1 MIINPNFLLSHLIR
15 YDGTPLQLDDERLG
29 EIVKWIKHHDLSV
42 VKLDCLMHKVNL
54 WVKRNLIFSNLK
66 YNLYVVTNSNYWEF

>member
-1 MIINPNFLLSHLIR
+1 MMIDFNLCLLRLIR

-54 WVKRNLIFSNLK
+54 WLQTKGLNQQN
-66 YNLYVVTNSNYWEF
+66 NLYFVILSNNWEL

>member
-1 MIINPNFLLSHLIR
+1 MMIDFNFCLLRLIR

-29 EIVKWIKHHDLSV
+29 EIAKWIKHHDLSV

-54 WVKRNLIFSNLK
+54 WLQTKGLSNL
-66 YNLYVVTNSNYWEF
+66 YFVILSNNWEL